1 MNFEIEA
8 LEQVAA
14 PGKVANTIGWIC
26 GAAAKVCVYIAV
38 ASIIAPQY
46 IYNYMK
52 GEKYIM
58 NESIT
63 YNFNTIE
70 LLEDVIAPGKV
81 WNTIKSVVSDFVD
94 GFKEGWAA
102 TGF

>member
-1 MNFEIEA
+1 
-8 LEQVAA
+8 
-14 PGKVANTIGWIC
+14 
-26 GAAAKVCVYIAV
+26 
-38 ASIIAPQY
+38 
-46 IYNYMK
+46 MK